1 MLGHKVLVLT
11 NVPKS
16 GQAFDR
22 NVFRELKW
30 SPEDVSNQTVP
41 DNTELYSDV
50 QLEVSG
56 TFRYKFSMDGSS
68 DSISGSGYFIV
79 DPDLFFDDGT
89 RLPMNAIQCQTILS
103 KCLGSFDGWKL
114 RLQATK
120 DAGYNMVHFT
130 PVQELGSSNSAYSI
144 SNQLKL
150 NPSFGDVDFDQL
162 KTFIQFLN
170 KNWSILSITDVVL
183 NHTANETPWLKT
195 NPEVGYNMKNCP
207 HLRPAFLFDR
217 ILHHLTL
224 DIVNGRWESR
234 GLSLVQTEHDLFL
247 IRQILLNEY
256 LPSIKIEQLFQVD
269 VDSCLV
275 EFENLH
281 RNQKQL
287 VQEPVKLEVNQDPE
301 YRRLASKIDLNSV
314 TFCTDS
320 KLNSCDSNQKETSE
334 ETVPIPEQNRKK
346 VIEGVKE
353 QNRKKVREAIE
364 GVNERVKGEIRAH
377 LEAGVE
383 NVIRAIRYERLDDSG
398 PKVTKLSIS
407 SPLVAPY
414 FTFDIHDTDLKRE
427 EEVMYGDTG
436 AQFMAHNGWVMDYD
450 PLCNFA
456 APGSNVYLRREL
468 IAWSDS
474 VKLRFGSKPED
485 CPFLWNL
492 MREYVEKTAQVFD
505 GIRLDNCHS
514 TPLQVAEYLID
525 AGRKV
530 KPNLY
535 VIAELFTSSEHLDN
549 IFVNRLGINSLIRES
564 MSCHDAHELGR
575 LVHRFGGDPVGAFA
589 QSSLRPLNPSM
600 AHAVF
605 FDVTHDNE
613 SMIEKRSAYDPLP
626 SAAVIA
632 MSVSATGSNR
642 GFDQLV
648 PHHIHVV
655 NESRLYSTSTKNMG
669 IISAKKLLND
679 LHSKLALQGYS
690 ELFVDQVDQNVLA
703 ITRHNPVTHKSVV
716 LIARTSF
723 WKESSLIT
731 GFIRSIPIAG
741 RINQILLEG
750 KMVGNADGFVR
761 DPEVINGI
769 PDFVSDVRTNF
780 SVEKSAFISITKS
793 AGINHLK
800 FDKFTPSSVI
810 AFDVQLDDDHQNAV
824 DSLKAVS
831 REEVKKIIQSF
842 NLSDLN
848 YSLFRIDREER
859 DEFPDCGTYGI
870 PGFTDFV
877 YCGLA
882 GMKKIFLDGK
892 SSE

>member
-1 MLGHKVLVLT
+1 M
-11 NVPKS
+11 
-16 GQAFDR
+16 
-22 NVFRELKW
+22 
-30 SPEDVSNQTVP
+30 
-41 DNTELYSDV
+41 
-50 QLEVSG
+50 
-56 TFRYKFSMDGSS
+56 
-68 DSISGSGYFIV
+68 
-79 DPDLFFDDGT
+79 
-89 RLPMNAIQCQTILS
+89 
-103 KCLGSFDGWKL
+103 
-114 RLQATK
+114 
-120 DAGYNMVHFT
+120 
-130 PVQELGSSNSAYSI
+130 
-144 SNQLKL
+144 
-150 NPSFGDVDFDQL
+150 
-162 KTFIQFLN
+162 
-170 KNWSILSITDVVL
+170 
-183 NHTANETPWLKT
+183 
-195 NPEVGYNMKNCP
+195 
-207 HLRPAFLFDR
+207 
-217 ILHHLTL
+217 
-224 DIVNGRWESR
+224 
-234 GLSLVQTEHDLFL
+234 
-247 IRQILLNEY
+247 
-256 LPSIKIEQLFQVD
+256 PSIKIEELFQVD

-281 RNQKQL
+281 KNQNQL
-287 VQEPVKLEVNQDPE
+287 VQEPVRLEVNQDPE
-301 YRRLASKIDLNSV
+301 YRRLASKIDFNSV

-320 KLNSCDSNQKETSE
+320 KLNSSDSNQNETSE
-334 ETVPIPEQNRKK
+334 KIVPIPEQNRKK
-346 VIEGVKE
+346 VK
-353 QNRKKVREAIE
+353 EAIE
-364 GVNERVKGEIRAH
+364 GVNERMKREVWAH

-398 PKVTKLSIS
+398 PKVIKLSVS
-407 SPLVAPY
+407 SPLVTPY
-414 FTFDIHDTDLKRE
+414 FTFEMNDTDLKRE
-427 EEVMYGDTG
+427 EELMYSDTG

-450 PLCNFA
+450 PLRNFA

-468 IAWSDS
+468 IAWGDS

-492 MREYVEKTAQVFD
+492 MREYVEKTAQVFH

-514 TPLQVAEYLID
+514 TPLEVAEYLID
-525 AGRKV
+525 AARKV
-530 KPNLY
+530 RPNLY

-589 QSSLRPLNPSM
+589 QSKLRPLNPSM
-600 AHAVF
+600 AHAIF

-613 SMIEKRSAYDPLP
+613 SMIEKRSAYDPLA

-642 GFDQLV
+642 GFDELV

-655 NESRLYSTSTKNMG
+655 KESRVYSTSTKNTG

-679 LHSKLALQGYS
+679 LHCKLAVEGYD

-741 RINQILLEG
+741 KINQILLEG
-750 KMVGNADGFVR
+750 KMVGNPDGFMKDGFMK

-769 PDFVSDVRTNF
+769 RDFVSDIRTNIP
-780 SVEKSAFISITKS
+780 VEKSAFISITKS

-810 AFDVQLDDDHQNAV
+810 AFDVQLDEEHQSAV
-824 DSLKAVS
+824 DCLKASS
-831 REEVKKIIQSF
+831 REEVTKIIQSF
-842 NLSDLN
+842 DLSDLN

-859 DEFPDCGTYGI
+859 DEFPGCGTYGI

-882 GMKKIFLDGK
+882 GMKKYIFR
-892 SSE
+892 